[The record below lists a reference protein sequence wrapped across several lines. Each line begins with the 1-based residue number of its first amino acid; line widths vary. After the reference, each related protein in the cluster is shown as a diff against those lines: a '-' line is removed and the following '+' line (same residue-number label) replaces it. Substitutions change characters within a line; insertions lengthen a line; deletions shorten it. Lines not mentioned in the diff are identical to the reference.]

1 MLLLQI
7 KKGSII
13 LEQQIL
19 NKLTNLHVCF
29 FQIICDHEVRNAL
42 SFIGEIV
49 PRVENNNKNDSPS
62 LIKETILGHYLCVH
76 SWSVESKKWMQHTLV
91 LML

>member
-1 MLLLQI
+1 MLRVVL
-7 KKGSII
+7 KEK
-13 LEQQIL
+13 IL

-29 FQIICDHEVRNAL
+29 FQIICDHEVRNAH

-76 SWSVESKKWMQHTLV
+76 S
-91 LML
+91 